1 MVDAAGFTRSDAD
14 VLNMA
19 PIKVV
24 FGKTEYDI
32 HPLTIGKASRWR
44 AKLIEEVGEIGR
56 TFKQD
61 VEGSQER
68 FMHGLAFTFLKF
80 PEKILALVQAYAPDL
95 PWKDEILDEEK
106 GATEEQIARAFG
118 QVVLIAFP
126 FTSELAQMNRVMA
139 LASVYQP

>member
-1 MVDAAGFTRSDAD
+1 MVDATTFTRSDGE
-14 VLNMA
+14 VLNMT
-19 PIKVV
+19 PIKVT
-24 FGKTEYDI
+24 FGKKEYEI
-32 HPLTIGKASRWR
+32 APLTIGKATRWR
-44 AKLIEEVGEIGR
+44 QKLIEEVGEIGR

-68 FMHGLAFTFLKF
+68 FLHGLAFTFLKF
-80 PEKILALVQAYAPDL
+80 PEKILGLVRAYAPDL
-95 PWKDEILDEEK
+95 PWDKEILDEEK
-106 GATEEQIARAFG
+106 GATEEQLARAFG